1 MTLAVVR
8 DAPLVSYA
16 PNGED
21 IVLWRALGHLTPG
34 WFVDVG
40 ANDPV
45 FTSITRLFSERGWRG
60 INVEPLPNFIEALER
75 DRPHDVNVRAALS
88 DQRGELSL
96 FVVTD
101 DLQRTTLSPVLA
113 DVYRNEGYEVVEV
126 PTPVM
131 TLNDVLGAHP
141 LPRIDFLKI
150 DAEGMEDPIVRGI
163 DLVRHRPLVIVAEEG
178 QHDAYEFPRLLAEAG
193 YEELLWDGLNRFFVA
208 AEAPE
213 RVRAALRYGANPSVD
228 NFIRNEMAPAQRH
241 IEQLNDHIDEIHA
254 STTWR
259 VGSAVLAPL
268 NWMRGAVAAR
278 RSRRSRSE

>member
-1 MTLAVVR
+1 M
-8 DAPLVSYA
+8 
-16 PNGED
+16 
-21 IVLWRALGHLTPG
+21 
-34 WFVDVG
+34 
-40 ANDPV
+40 
-45 FTSITRLFSERGWRG
+45 
-60 INVEPLPNFIEALER
+60 EPLPNSRGAR
-75 DRPHDVNVRAALS
+75 TRSPARRNARRAS

-228 NFIRNEMAPAQRH
+228 NFIRNEMAPAAPHRAAERSH
-241 IEQLNDHIDEIHA
+241 RRDPRDDMACRLGR
-254 STTWR
+254 T
-259 VGSAVLAPL
+259 AVELDA
-268 NWMRGAVAAR
+268 WCCCR
-278 RSRRSRSE
+278 RSWRSRSE